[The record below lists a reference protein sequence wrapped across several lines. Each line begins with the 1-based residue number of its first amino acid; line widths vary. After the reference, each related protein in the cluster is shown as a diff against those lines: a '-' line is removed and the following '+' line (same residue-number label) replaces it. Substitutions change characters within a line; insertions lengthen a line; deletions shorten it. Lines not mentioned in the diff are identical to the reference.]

1 MRRINDKFCIGWRF
15 YISLF
20 TIRKTRQDQTAAGS
34 PLHRIY
40 RASPHSRGGASYAV
54 THSRRKYHHTHMQFV
69 ARCCAIAAL
78 RRWPRSLRPPGV
90 RPPFTGDHPCVPAA
104 RLRAYRMYLIAL
116 FSCSQALSLLNGKY
130 LLLLLNIPGN
140 CFLLIIRRNFQNFL
154 KGYKKRQLFLNTSHG
169 ETYFIDKF
177 RTTCYTKSGTASV
190 NRPALIRFYLFF
202 KKFISICATCPR
214 VAKPWGAN
222 CPLP

>member
-1 MRRINDKFCIGWRF
+1 MVGGFIFRCSRLEKQGRIRRR
-15 YISLF
+15 L
-20 TIRKTRQDQTAAGS
+20 AG

-40 RASPHSRGGASYAV
+40 RASPHSRGGASNAV

-90 RPPFTGDHPCVPAA
+90 RPPVTGDHPCVPAA

-177 RTTCYTKSGTASV
+177 RTTCYTKSGTARTV
-190 NRPALIRFYLFF
+190 
-202 KKFISICATCPR
+202 
-214 VAKPWGAN
+214 
-222 CPLP
+222 PLLMRLCGFPLA